1 MIEKIRALIEKYRD
15 FLTYILFGAT
25 TTVANYLSF
34 IVCREWLQWSV
45 TASETTAWAFSV
57 IVAFLT
63 NKPFVFHSHDWS
75 AKTVWP
81 EWFKFVGTRLGTG
94 VLDVVLMFLTTEFGH
109 VNEYA
114 AKIAISLLVVIL
126 NYVDSKLLVFRK
138 KQ

>member
-1 MIEKIRALIEKYRD
+1 MIEKIRALIEKYKD

-94 VLDVVLMFLTTEFGH
+94 VLDVVLMFLATEFGH
-109 VNEYA
+109 VNEYV